1 MKKKLLENDIF
12 YLSLFVC
19 VCLVAVGGVWLTNN
33 NVNKLAS
40 NDKLVDDTS
49 KNEEIHLIDSDKKE
63 EAIPTTTDSEQN
75 LSQAKE
81 NEKSSESKL
90 NFLGSKII
98 REYSE
103 KEPSYSETLNV
114 WEVHKG
120 IDVSTKKDQEVKS
133 LMDGTVLDVYK
144 DDEYGMSV
152 KIQSEDDTIVVYS
165 NLSEDIKVKKN
176 DKITE
181 GQCIGLAGNTT
192 TVESKEDQH
201 IHVEAFKGEESIDPM
216 SLIN

>member
-90 NFLGSKII
+90 NFLGSKVI

-120 IDVSTKKDQEVKS
+120 IDVSTKQDQEVKS
-133 LMDGTVLDVYK
+133 LMNGTVLDVYK
-144 DDEYGMSV
+144 DD
-152 KIQSEDDTIVVYS
+152 
-165 NLSEDIKVKKN
+165 
-176 DKITE
+176 
-181 GQCIGLAGNTT
+181 
-192 TVESKEDQH
+192 
-201 IHVEAFKGEESIDPM
+201 
-216 SLIN
+216 